1 MDILKNTYKGSLAL
15 LTDFY
20 ELTMGYGFWKNNMHD
35 RPAVFHLFFRN
46 NPFNGGFAISCG
58 LEYVID
64 YLNDFH
70 FSDSDLSYLAG
81 IKGNDQKPIFE
92 PAFLDYLKN
101 MKFECD
107 LDAIPEGTVVFP
119 HEPLVRV
126 KGPILQCQLIESA
139 LLNFINFQTLIATKS
154 ARINIAAK
162 GDPVMEFGLRRAQGI
177 DGSLAATRAS
187 FIGGCAGTSNVL
199 AGKKFGIPVLGTHAH
214 SWVQAFDD
222 ELEAFEAF
230 ANALPN
236 NTTFLVDTYN
246 TPKGIDK
253 AITVT
258 QKMEAKG
265 YKIAG
270 IRLDSGD
277 LAYLSQLARKK
288 LKNAGLGHLKIVGG
302 NDVDEYILA
311 SLKQQEAEIDS
322 WGIGTRLVTAFDQ
335 PALGGVYKLSAIQN
349 REGQWDDRI
358 KLSEQSIKVNIPG
371 VQKVKRFFKEGLMV
385 GDMIY
390 DEQTDLSGRIKII
403 DPADPTR
410 SKVLDKQNLECKDL
424 LMPVFRKGQCIYQK
438 ENIHDLQKRTSEQLQ
453 LLDKTIKRF
462 INPHSY
468 PVGLE
473 EGLYKRRL
481 ELILKYKEESRNGH
495 SRNR

>member
-1 MDILKNTYKGSLAL
+1 MDTLQSTYKGSLAL

-20 ELTMGYGFWKNNMHD
+20 EITMAYGFWKNNMHN
-35 RPAVFHLFFRN
+35 RRAVYHLFFRN
-46 NPFNGGFAISCG
+46 NPFNGGFAVNCG

-64 YLNDFH
+64 YLNNFH
-70 FSDSDLSYLAG
+70 FSDSDLSYLAN
-81 IKGNDQKPIFE
+81 IKGNDQKPIFD

-101 MKFECD
+101 LKFECD
-107 LDAIPEGTVVFP
+107 IDAIPEGTIVFP
-119 HEPLVRV
+119 KEPLLRV

-139 LLNFINFQTLIATKS
+139 LLNFINFQTLIATKA
-154 ARINIAAK
+154 ARVNIAAK

-177 DGSLAATRAS
+177 DGALAATRAS
-187 FIGGCAGTSNVL
+187 FIGGCAGTSNVF

-222 ELEAFEAF
+222 EMAAFDAF

-236 NTTFLVDTYN
+236 NTTLLVDTYN

-253 AITVT
+253 AIVVT
-258 QKMEAKG
+258 KKMEAKG
-265 YKIAG
+265 YKVSG

-288 LKNAGLGHLKIVGG
+288 LKEAGLGHLKIVGG
-302 NDVDEYILA
+302 NDLDEHLVA

-322 WGIGTRLVTAFDQ
+322 WGIGTRLVTAYDQ
-335 PALGGVYKLSAIQN
+335 PALGGVYKLSAI
-349 REGQWDDRI
+349 ETKKGHWEDRI

-371 VQKVKRFFKEGLMV
+371 VQQVKRFYKQGLMV

-390 DEQTDLSGRIKII
+390 DERTDLSGRVKII

-410 SKVLDKQNLECKDL
+410 SKVLDKQHLECEDL
-424 LMPVFRKGQCIYQK
+424 LKPIFRKGKCCFQK
-438 ENIHDLQKRTSEQLQ
+438 ESIYDIKKRTSEQLQ

-473 EGLYKRRL
+473 EGLYKRRM
-481 ELILKYKEESRNGH
+481 ELIMKYKEESNQ
-495 SRNR
+495 